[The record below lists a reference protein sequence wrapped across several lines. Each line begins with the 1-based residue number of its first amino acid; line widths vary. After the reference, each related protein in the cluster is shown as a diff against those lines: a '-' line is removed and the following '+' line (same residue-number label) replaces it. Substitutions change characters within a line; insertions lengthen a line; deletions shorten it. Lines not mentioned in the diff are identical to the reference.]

1 MTDEAQLYQNRFNF
15 TGPLVITHE
24 KHENNSQAW
33 PGVNT
38 TSDISKE
45 LRLFFP
51 SITNDVVDRLLE
63 LYPETDY
70 SSPGLRFADM
80 KQSFDMT
87 AHDYALTRALKN
99 QTWNGMV
106 DLGKATHGTDQSYYC
121 MSFFIVRYVHAN
133 GKQGTARTAS
143 QVTGPP
149 AALVVARLLIRM
161 SQYVTI

>member
-1 MTDEAQLYQNRFNF
+1 M
-15 TGPLVITHE
+15 ITHE

-51 SITNDVVDRLLE
+51 SITGDVISKLLE
-63 LYPETDY
+63 LYPESNY
-70 SSPGLRFADM
+70 SSPGLQFADM

-121 MSFFIVRYVHAN
+121 MPFFNVKHVHAN

-143 QVTGPP
+143 QVTVPP
-149 AALVVARLLIRM
+149 AALVVVRLLIRVLR
-161 SQYVTI
+161 YATIFYTTYQKSIC